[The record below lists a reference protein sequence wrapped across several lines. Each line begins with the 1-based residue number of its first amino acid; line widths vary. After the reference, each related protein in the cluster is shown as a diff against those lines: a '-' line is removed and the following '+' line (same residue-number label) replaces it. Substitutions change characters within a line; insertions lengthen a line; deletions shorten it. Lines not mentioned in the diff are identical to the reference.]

1 MTTLLVENAQ
11 LFLWAKYLFCI
22 TYQKILVMILYKF
35 IILVQQTIM
44 MGEILMKV
52 NFILSGF
59 RKQFRKCLGVNSK
72 VIL

>member
-1 MTTLLVENAQ
+1 MITLLVENAQ

-22 TYQKILVMILYKF
+22 TYQKMLLMILYKF
-35 IILVQQTIM
+35 IILVKQTIM

-52 NFILSGF
+52 NFTLGGF
-59 RKQFRKCLGVNSK
+59 RKQFCKCLSFNSK